1 MADTPITIADLVKIN
16 SMDVAENDISDL
28 LIDAPLIR
36 SLVADTASNGTS
48 HKYTKEASAPVVGF
62 RSANDGRDH
71 DASSDTLVTIDLK
84 ILDASFHV
92 DKAVADAY
100 TKGGPDAL
108 MGREAK
114 RHLRAAFS
122 VGEKQLLYG
131 TGNESDGFVGLADA
145 ATLSATDADKVITP
159 STSVGGF
166 SSVFAIRS
174 VDEMSDLALIT
185 GQDGNLEIGDRY
197 EQMVEGTN
205 GKFPAYCQSITGWM
219 GLQLG
224 SVHSVARLANL
235 GKDTGQLDDDLIA
248 QLLALFPS
256 SRPATALVMNRRS
269 LSQLQQSR
277 TATNATGAPA
287 PFPTEAFNVPIILT
301 DSVSNS
307 ETQLTAA

>member
-16 SMDVAENDISDL
+16 SMDVAGNDISDL

-48 HKYTKEASAPVVGF
+48 HKYTKESSAPVVGF
-62 RSANDGRDH
+62 RAANDGRDH

-92 DKAVADAY
+92 DKAIADAY
-100 TKGGPDAL
+100 TKGGPDGL
-108 MGREAK
+108 MAREAK

-131 TGNESDGFVGLADA
+131 TDNESDGFVGLADA
-145 ATLSATDADKVITP
+145 SNLDDSDDAQVINAGGATAC
-159 STSVGGF
+159 

-174 VDEMSDLALIT
+174 VDELSDLALIT
-185 GQDGNLEIGDRY
+185 GQDGNLEVGDRY

-205 GKFPAYCQSITGWM
+205 GKYPAYCQSITGWM

-224 SVHSVARLANL
+224 SVHSVARLANINDST
-235 GKDTGQLDDDLIA
+235 KMLDDDLLSN
-248 QLLALFPS
+248 LLSLFPS
-256 SRPATALVMNRRS
+256 SRPATMLVMNRRS
-269 LSQLQQSR
+269 LKQLQQSR
-277 TATNATGAPA
+277 TATSSTGAAA
-287 PFPTEAFNVPIILT
+287 PFPTEAFNVPIIVT
-301 DSVSNS
+301 DSIVNN